1 MKRISLIT
9 GLLTALIS
17 ATSMV
22 QSDIVDVALTS
33 KDHTTLV
40 ATVKT
45 ADLVNTLKGEAPFTL
60 FAPTDTAFD
69 ALPVGTLEDLLSP
82 DANGRRS
89 NILTYHVV
97 VGKFQVG
104 DVITA
109 IKEGGGSF
117 VIKTVNGGTLIGKI
131 SDGKVILID
140 ENGGTVTITSTDV
153 QASNGAIHVIDGV
166 ALPN

>member
-9 GLLTALIS
+9 GLLTVLIS

-109 IKEGGGSF
+109 NKEGGGSF
-117 VIKTVNGGTLIGKI
+117 VIKTV
-131 SDGKVILID
+131 
-140 ENGGTVTITSTDV
+140 NGGTVTITSTDV
-153 QASNGAIHVIDGV
+153 QASNGVIHVVDGV
-166 ALPN
+166 AYLINELNTLFN

>member
-9 GLLTALIS
+9 GLLTVLIS

-117 VIKTVNGGTLIGKI
+117 VIKTVNGGT
-131 SDGKVILID
+131 
-140 ENGGTVTITSTDV
+140 VTITSTDV
-153 QASNGAIHVIDGV
+153 QASNGVIHVVDGV
-166 ALPN
+166 AYLINELNTLFN